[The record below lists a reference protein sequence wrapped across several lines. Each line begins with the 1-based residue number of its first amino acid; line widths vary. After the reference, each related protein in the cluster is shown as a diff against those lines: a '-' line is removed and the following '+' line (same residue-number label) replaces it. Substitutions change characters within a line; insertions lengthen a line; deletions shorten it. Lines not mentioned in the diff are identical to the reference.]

1 MKPFHSCVLYLWT
14 RQAPMSPS
22 DFLDKLMGRTSGYD
36 ARIRPN
42 FKGPPVNVS
51 CNIFI
56 NSFGSIAET
65 TMDYRVNIFLRQ
77 QWNDPRLAYAEYP
90 DDSLD
95 LDPSML
101 DSIWKPDLFFAN
113 EKGAHFH
120 EVTTDNKLLR
130 IFKNGNVLYSIR
142 LTLTLSCPMDLK
154 NFPMDV
160 QTCIMQ
166 LESFGYT
173 MNDLIFEWQE
183 NGPVQVAEGLT
194 LPQFILKDESD
205 LRYCTKHYNTGKFT
219 CIEVRFHLERQMG
232 YYLIQMYIPSL
243 LIVILSWV
251 SFWINMDAAPA
262 RVALGITTVLT
273 MTTQSSGSRTSLPK
287 VSYVKAIDIWMAVC
301 LLFVFSALLEY
312 AAVNFVSR
320 QHKELLRFRRQH
332 KMEVQESRPA
342 SAAAVTSTPSS
353 TKDTKVNAN
362 NTVGAVSIS
371 QNAPGGG
378 RSTEEMR
385 KLFID
390 RAKKIDTVSRA
401 GFPLAFLFFNIF
413 YWVLYKILRH
423 EDVHKP

>member
-1 MKPFHSCVLYLWT
+1 MFWDEGGIVLSSDVISAEMDGAART
-14 RQAPMSPS
+14 RHAPMSPS

-166 LESFGYT
+166 LESCESCRNFSCSPLCLQNLLAWRLT
-173 MNDLIFEWQE
+173 
-183 NGPVQVAEGLT
+183 PRCVA
-194 LPQFILKDESD
+194 
-205 LRYCTKHYNTGKFT
+205 GKFT

-332 KMEVQESRPA
+332 RP
-342 SAAAVTSTPSS
+342 
-353 TKDTKVNAN
+353 KTKVGKSSAPRHTAPPCGPANA
-362 NTVGAVSIS
+362 S
-371 QNAPGGG
+371 QNPPGGG
-378 RSTEEMR
+378 GGGGGGGGKSLEEMR

-423 EDVHKP
+423 EDFNKQ